1 MIAQGATSPAGQFC
15 SDARTALLGGYNDW
29 YIPSRYEFYM
39 LKEVNSN
46 IPVAEQMSGVYLT
59 STEYDADQYRTYDVD
74 NGAYS
79 APYKTTGN
87 IVRLIRKIHASE
99 FVPT

>member
-1 MIAQGATSPAGQFC
+1 MIAQGASSPAGEFC
-15 SDARTALLGGYNDW
+15 SAARSALLGGYNDW
-29 YIPSRYEFYM
+29 YIPGRYEFYM
-39 LKEVNSN
+39 LSHINSYM
-46 IPVAEQMSGVYLT
+46 PVEEQMSGVYLT
-59 STEYDADQYRTYDVD
+59 STEYDANQYRTYDVD

-79 APYKTTGN
+79 TPYKTTGN